1 MQKTDFFTLLL
12 VNGGRE
18 LLKVYLKEYLSSL
31 TLNQVNTLLLSP
43 YMDLYI
49 EAIRQRE
56 EAKTISEEE
65 NVEEIPE
72 TKTEEVEDVQE
83 HDEEEILSSVPDIYF
98 EELTCL
104 HVFNLPKEDF
114 ASPDIRKLL
123 DHSLRAFL
131 NKGIFILGQLVEIGQ
146 SYNALSRSQKIQISK
161 LGHELRDEGYE
172 FLEEVVAID
181 KDYFALAFK
190 PERWSVLQTCLSH
203 CGVI

>member
-12 VNGGRE
+12 VNGDRE

-72 TKTEEVEDVQE
+72 AKIVEAEEVQE
-83 HDEEEILSSVPDIYF
+83 HDEEEILPSVPDIYF

-114 ASPDIRKLL
+114 ASPNIRKLL

-146 SYNALSRSQKIQISK
+146 S
-161 LGHELRDEGYE
+161 
-172 FLEEVVAID
+172 V
-181 KDYFALAFK
+181 
-190 PERWSVLQTCLSH
+190 
-203 CGVI
+203 

>member
-12 VNGGRE
+12 VNGDRE

-56 EAKTISEEE
+56 ETKTISKEE

-83 HDEEEILSSVPDIYF
+83 HDEEEILSSVPYIYF
-98 EELTCL
+98 
-104 HVFNLPKEDF
+104 
-114 ASPDIRKLL
+114 
-123 DHSLRAFL
+123 
-131 NKGIFILGQLVEIGQ
+131 
-146 SYNALSRSQKIQISK
+146 
-161 LGHELRDEGYE
+161 
-172 FLEEVVAID
+172 EEVVAID
-181 KDYFALAFK
+181 KDYFVLAFK